1 VNAAVDEL
9 DPRTQQ
15 NISDRPGDEHV
26 ARTSLGAHSR
36 RHVNGQAAE
45 VIADQLALA
54 TRRPRSAGADC
65 RLDGEAD
72 DGQGEPPA
80 HEVCELWIESARGL
94 LTAS

>member
-1 VNAAVDEL
+1 MCIRDRV
-9 DPRTQQ
+9 
-15 NISDRPGDEHV
+15 SDRARNEHV
-26 ARTSLGAHSR
+26 AGTSLRAHPR
-36 RHVNGQAAE
+36 RYVNGQAAE
-45 VIADQLALA
+45 VIADQLALP